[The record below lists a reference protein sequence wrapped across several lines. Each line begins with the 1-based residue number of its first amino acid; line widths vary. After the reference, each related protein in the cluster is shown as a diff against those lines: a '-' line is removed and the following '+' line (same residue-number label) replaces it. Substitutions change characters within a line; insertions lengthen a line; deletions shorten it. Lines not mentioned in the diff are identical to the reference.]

1 MNLFRLWLFVLLMS
15 LLKSN
20 AQNTYVV
27 NTTNDHTWGNHPGE
41 LRWAINEAANH
52 PGSDN
57 IHFNIPGNPPH
68 VINLT
73 SNLPFIHGG
82 IVIDGSTQPG
92 STPNPLDKKIHIVGN
107 SNTTIVLS
115 IQPYENIPSTIKD
128 LVIAN
133 GAQVVTF
140 FYSYSHSNVFTGNI
154 VYNKNNIILGYSSL
168 VEFQGKNNLIKGNVF
183 GTDHT
188 FSTSSIFNC
197 PSGLNFNYFDG
208 VGCIATNT
216 IGGLLSGEGNSF
228 YNIKTNAY
236 STSVAALNITSGNR
250 NKISGNLFINNHSI
264 GNIHLLNGNAN
275 CLANINKQKPSFYYY
290 IVGGVATLKGNSS
303 PNDFIEIYKS
313 DPLWNDA
320 SVLLGTTTA
329 DAAGKFSTTISG
341 VTQNE
346 HLLITATDPLNNTSQ
361 FAWPCISQGF
371 LAVSGAQCP
380 GNTTTLT
387 YSATPTLSNI
397 PGTTTPIT
405 TQITYSLNY
414 GPSPLAFGANANSGQ
429 LYTSVQPN
437 FPVGSY
443 VAEFIFQQPS
453 AAMAAYTGTTCP
465 IVTYTA
471 PITIISCTV
480 TPPPP
485 PPCLDC
491 IGSFNPKPGDTLI
504 VSTWVKEQNVS
515 PTKVNYNFPKLS
527 VEYPSSSASASGPF
541 FAKGQIIEGWQRLE
555 EQFIVPLTATFLKIK
570 LECLS
575 GNCLFDD
582 IRVFPKNGSMKS
594 YVYDPQTMRLVAEL
608 DERNYA
614 TIYEYDEEGKLT
626 RIKKETEKGIM
637 TIQENKSSNSKK

>member
-1 MNLFRLWLFVLLMS
+1 MTLLE
-15 LLKSN
+15 SN

-27 NTTNDHTWGNHPGE
+27 TTTSDNTWGTNPGE
-41 LRWAINEAANH
+41 LRWAITEAENH
-52 PGSDN
+52 PGLDY
-57 IHFNIPGNPPH
+57 IHFNIPGSPPH

-82 IVIDGSTQPG
+82 IIIDGSTQPG
-92 STPNPLDKKIHIVGN
+92 STPNAQDKKIHIVGN
-107 SNTTIVLS
+107 SNMTIVLS

-128 LVIAN
+128 LVLSNAESVI
-133 GAQVVTF
+133 VF
-140 FYSYSHSNVFTGNI
+140 FYPYSHSNVLTGNI
-154 VYNKNNIILGYSSL
+154 LYNNNNIIQSYSHLS
-168 VEFQGKNNLIKGNVF
+168 EFQGKNNIIKGNVF

-188 FSTSSIFNC
+188 RSTSNLFTC
-197 PSGLNFNYFDG
+197 AGGLTINYFDNS
-208 VGCIATNT
+208 GCIASNI
-216 IGGLLSGEGNSF
+216 IGGLLPGEANAFYNVRPNSF
-228 YNIKTNAY
+228 SNAV
-236 STSVAALNITSGNR
+236 SAMHVTQSNR
-250 NKISGNLFINNHSI
+250 NKISGNTFINNSYS
-264 GNIHLLNGNAN
+264 NIQLFNGTG
-275 CLANINKQKPSFYYY
+275 CLSNNNKALPSYYY
-290 IVGGVATLKGNSS
+290 NIAGGTAIIKGSSS

-320 SVLLGTTTA
+320 SVLLGTATV
-329 DAAGKFSTTISG
+329 DATGKFNLSISG
-341 VTQNE
+341 LTQNE

-361 FAWPCISQGF
+361 FAWPCISEGF
-371 LAVSGAQCP
+371 LAASGAQCP

-405 TQITYSLNY
+405 SQITYSLNY
-414 GPSPLAFGANANSGQ
+414 PGPIALGANANDGQ
-429 LYTSVQPN
+429 LYTETRPN

-443 VAEFIFQQPS
+443 VAEFVFQQTSVPNP
-453 AAMAAYTGTTCP
+453 YVGGTCP
-465 IVTYTA
+465 VITYTV
-471 PITIISCTV
+471 PITILSCTV

-485 PPCLDC
+485 PPCIDC

-515 PTKVNYNFPKLS
+515 PSKINYNFPKLS
-527 VEYPSSSASASGPF
+527 IEYPSSSASASGPF
-541 FAKGQIIEGWQRLE
+541 LAKGQIIDGWQRLE
-555 EQFIVPLTATFLKIK
+555 EQFIVPLTTTFLKIK
-570 LECLS
+570 LECVS